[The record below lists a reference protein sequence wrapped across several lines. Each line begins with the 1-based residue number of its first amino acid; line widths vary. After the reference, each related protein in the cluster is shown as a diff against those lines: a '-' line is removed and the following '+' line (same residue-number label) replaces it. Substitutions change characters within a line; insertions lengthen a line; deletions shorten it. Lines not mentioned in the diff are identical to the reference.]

1 MYKCHLYRLFH
12 VIVSFW
18 NYCIYHC
25 CCCSVTQSYPTLCD
39 PVDHSMPG
47 LPAPRHLL
55 EFAQV
60 HVHCISDAIQSSRP
74 LTPSSPSDIYHSI
87 TQLTP
92 AYKKTNAQII
102 SMSRKCGQLLLE
114 KARNALRDFFFLFHN
129 SVRHS
134 YMFI

>member
-1 MYKCHLYRLFH
+1 MFSLVFRTKSYPLPWLTKSNL
-12 VIVSFW
+12 
-18 NYCIYHC
+18 C
-25 CCCSVTQSYPTLCD
+25 CCPVATSCQTLCN
-39 PVDHSMPG
+39 SMDCSTPG
-47 LPAPRHLL
+47 LPVPHHFC

-92 AYKKTNAQII
+92 AYKKTNPQII

-114 KARNALRDFFFLFHN
+114 KARNALREFFFI
-129 SVRHS
+129 VP
-134 YMFI
+134 